1 MISSENKRLS
11 DLEYGKLNRYYNQKL
26 QEWVED
32 TNMVNGSMQI
42 TFYDRIGRLDAT
54 KTSEVTDNQL
64 SEKMNMQLLADG
76 MYMIVLT
83 DKAGK
88 SMTLKCKELKK
99 SEWLYIICRAFYGY
113 HLYMPLGYENKWL
126 KYFV

>member
-64 SEKMNMQLLADG
+64 SEKMNMQNIPKSLEQKLL
-76 MYMIVLT
+76 Y
-83 DKAGK
+83 
-88 SMTLKCKELKK
+88 LKEQL
-99 SEWLYIICRAFYGY
+99 IAFQKM
-113 HLYMPLGYENKWL
+113 L
-126 KYFV
+126 